1 MDDESL
7 ERTLAD
13 IELLQAAYPDEV
25 DFDASP
31 TTATSFPLH
40 VTLRLDPEEEN
51 DNIIVLEF
59 IEGYP
64 TTSGVQIASYRSS
77 NNKLRM
83 DAATR
88 ALRQAADESLSD
100 EMEGGFACCA
110 AAMEMWTDHAAID
123 DAAEQQEQNEA
134 ERRKQEAIAKLELSR
149 SCYEWISGEPLVDRN
164 STFIAHLC
172 YVSSEHEVKEALYQ
186 LISSSTKIQRASHN
200 MYAWRLT
207 EELPDGTSVKKHD
220 NDDDGED
227 AAGSRMAQLLHM
239 RGDDGVLVVVSRW
252 FGGVHLGPKRF
263 AHITNVARDLL
274 VSVAS
279 ESSSSS
285 RLHNGGRAV
294 SAHSGSTTPK
304 ANNSKI

>member
-1 MDDESL
+1 MD
-7 ERTLAD
+7 RALAD

-25 DFDASP
+25 DFDGSI
-31 TTATSFPLH
+31 TNNKFPLH
-40 VTLRLDPEEEN
+40 ATLRLDPEDN
-51 DNIIVLEF
+51 DSVLILEF
-59 IEGYP
+59 VDGYP
-64 TTSGVQIASYRSS
+64 TTTGVQISSYRSS

-88 ALRQAADESLSD
+88 AFRQASEECLVD
-100 EMEGGFACCA
+100 EMEGGFTCCA
-110 AAMEMWTDHAAID
+110 AAMETWNDHAAV
-123 DAAEQQEQNEA
+123 AAAVEQEQQDEA
-134 ERRKQEAIAKLELSR
+134 EEKKRARNAKYELSK
-149 SCYEWISGEPLVDRN
+149 SYEWTSGEPLVDRK

-172 YVSSEHEVKEALYQ
+172 YVSSELEVREALYQ
-186 LISSSTKIQRASHN
+186 LISSSSKIQRASHN

-252 FGGVHLGPKRF
+252 FGGIHLGPKRF

-274 VSVAS
+274 VSCEASKPQKNSNVAPS
-279 ESSSSS
+279 PAKKSNQRNKES
-285 RLHNGGRAV
+285 
-294 SAHSGSTTPK
+294 
-304 ANNSKI
+304 